1 MGWPQGISCLYYST
15 IPSKRHGSR
24 PSPPGP
30 TTLSVCLATLLL
42 THSLDH
48 TLAPLSFCPVAHPV
62 LHPSLFALQLV
73 MEDIFISGDPLLES
87 VGLHE
92 PLVEELRAVIANAL
106 RKAMIPL
113 QAYAKEYRRYLE
125 LNNSDV
131 ATFLKYV
138 CV

>member
-1 MGWPQGISCLYYST
+1 M
-15 IPSKRHGSR
+15 
-24 PSPPGP
+24 
-30 TTLSVCLATLLL
+30 
-42 THSLDH
+42 
-48 TLAPLSFCPVAHPV
+48 AHPV